1 MMRYLILVLIFLGF
15 WFWRCESQNPVPDA
29 EKTVSLKD
37 TMLSK
42 LTPVFTSKGATPG
55 DSILIRVFKQ
65 EKELEL
71 WVARD
76 SGLVLLK
83 TFPVCAASGK
93 PGPKRKEG
101 DLQAPEGFYTVD
113 YFNPDSDYHLS
124 FRVNYP
130 NAADR
135 FFSDAEHPGGDIFIH
150 GHCASI
156 GCVAIRDKPIEFVF
170 TAALLAA
177 EKGQRDIPV
186 HIFPCRME
194 NENLRLL
201 YIAFPQHKD
210 FWNNLMAVYDRF
222 EAKPDFFR
230 IGVSPENGRYF
241 IEKE

>member
-1 MMRYLILVLIFLGF
+1 MRYIAYSLIWLLPNFIGCQSDS
-15 WFWRCESQNPVPDA
+15 RIPES
-29 EKTVSLKD
+29 EKTTVLKD
-37 TMLSK
+37 SVLQQ
-42 LTPVFTSKGATPG
+42 LNLAYYPKGVTPG
-55 DSILIRVFKQ
+55 DSLLIRVFKQ

-71 WVARD
+71 WVDKD

-101 DLQAPEGFYTVD
+101 DLQVPEGFYTVD

-124 FRVNYP
+124 FRINYP
-130 NAADR
+130 NKADR
-135 FFSDAEHPGGDIFIH
+135 FFADAEHPGGDIFIH

-177 EKGQRDIPV
+177 EKGQQDIPV

-194 NENLRLL
+194 KENMGLL
-201 YIAFPQHKD
+201 YVAFPQHKD
-210 FWNNLMAVYDRF
+210 FWMNLKQIYDCF
-222 EAKPDFFR
+222 ETKPDFFR
-230 IGVSPENGRYF
+230 IGVRPENGSYF

>member
-1 MMRYLILVLIFLGF
+1 MRYTVYVFILLWPNFTGCQSDDRIP
-15 WFWRCESQNPVPDA
+15 SND
-29 EKTVSLKD
+29 KTTILKD
-37 TMLSK
+37 SVLQQLM
-42 LTPVFTSKGATPG
+42 PVFAQKGVIPG
-55 DSILIRVFKQ
+55 DSVLIRVFKQ

-71 WVARD
+71 WVAKD

-101 DLQAPEGFYTVD
+101 DLQVPEGFYTVD

-130 NAADR
+130 NEADR
-135 FFSDAEHPGGDIFIH
+135 FFADAEHPGGDIFIH

-177 EKGQRDIPV
+177 EKGQHDIPV

-194 NENLRLL
+194 KENLRLL
-201 YIAFPQHKD
+201 NIAFPQHNE
-210 FWNNLMAVYDRF
+210 FWNNLQQIYDRF
-222 EAKPDFFR
+222 ETKPEFFP
-230 IGVSPENGRYF
+230 IGVRSENGRYF